1 MAQGQG
7 RGQGAAK
14 QANANVRY
22 GVYGQPGNYAG
33 KTIAQVREEVGKLWG
48 IPADAAAYKGKE
60 KLSDDTVIQ
69 PGDQIEFHRKMGEK
83 G

>member
-1 MAQGQG
+1 MAEGAQG
-7 RGQGAAK
+7 GQAK
-14 QANANVRY
+14 AANANVRY

-33 KTIAQVREEVGKLWG
+33 KSVSQVRTDLGQMWG

-60 KLSDDTVIQ
+60 RLQDDYIIQ
-69 PGDQIEFHRKMGEK
+69 AGDQIEFHRKQGEK